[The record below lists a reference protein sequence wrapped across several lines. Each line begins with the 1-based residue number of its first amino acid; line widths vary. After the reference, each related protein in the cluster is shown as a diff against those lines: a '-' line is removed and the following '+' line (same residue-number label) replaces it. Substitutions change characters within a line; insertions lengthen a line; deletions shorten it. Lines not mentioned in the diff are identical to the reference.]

1 LTGRLLAPIRRT
13 GLTDAPARGVL
24 GWKRRLAARAGRYAM
39 AWTKPVITET
49 PCGAEI
55 NLYVSAEI

>member
-1 LTGRLLAPIRRT
+1 MICRPSVGHRRDFGRF
-13 GLTDAPARGVL
+13 
-24 GWKRRLAARAGRYAM
+24 AM
-39 AWTKPVITET
+39 AWTTPVITET

>member
-1 LTGRLLAPIRRT
+1 M
-13 GLTDAPARGVL
+13 
-24 GWKRRLAARAGRYAM
+24 AARSGRHVM
-39 AWTKPVITET
+39 AWTKPVIIET

>member
-1 LTGRLLAPIRRT
+1 MWAP
-13 GLTDAPARGVL
+13 
-24 GWKRRLAARAGRYAM
+24 KRRPTM
-39 AWTKPVITET
+39 AWTTPVVTET

>member
-1 LTGRLLAPIRRT
+1 
-13 GLTDAPARGVL
+13 
-24 GWKRRLAARAGRYAM
+24 M
-39 AWTKPVITET
+39 AWTKPVIVET

>member
-1 LTGRLLAPIRRT
+1 MSWTSRLTGALS
-13 GLTDAPARGVL
+13 
-24 GWKRRLAARAGRYAM
+24 GRSAM

>member
-1 LTGRLLAPIRRT
+1 
-13 GLTDAPARGVL
+13 
-24 GWKRRLAARAGRYAM
+24 M
-39 AWTKPVITET
+39 AWTTPVITET